1 MNLLKN
7 IICQS
12 DNFWASRRSTIS
24 WGLKWPG
31 SWLDTRK
38 SQTIQRS
45 DLQQSW
51 CVEISWVRVESNPCR
66 RKRGNRGRMTDNEPE
81 WAPPEFGKPQPGR
94 DSRSASAASSGKQH
108 RRFRKTGFGW
118 GEKFG
123 LDEQDS
129 QATLRPFWI
138 LFIAEFVTTLITTS
152 VWQSLG
158 IYASCWLRMSSLPG
172 LTQQREGVLGRC
184 GLTIYKTEVDFH
196 GSDSCW
202 NDVQ

>member
-129 QATLRPFWI
+129 QATLR
-138 LFIAEFVTTLITTS
+138 LFKYRPTPASFLIFIHCWVCYNTDYNKRLRIIRHFRITLTAH
-152 VWQSLG
+152 VF
-158 IYASCWLRMSSLPG
+158 ASEINSAMGGSPG
-172 LTQQREGVLGRC
+172 
-184 GLTIYKTEVDFH
+184 
-196 GSDSCW
+196 
-202 NDVQ
+202 